1 MNTGDRV
8 ELHPAM
14 DRWMMGDR
22 YGTVVRII
30 PSRKGEDRVSIL
42 MDRSGK
48 TIRTLISNVTVL

>member
-1 MNTGDRV
+1 
-8 ELHPAM
+8 M